1 MAKKKK
7 MKLKKGPVLV
17 LILLIIGLI
26 SFGFYYYTHTSK
38 YLFVKGINKTYDN
51 VISNYETFIDNYFP
65 YINDNYHNKTN
76 TLVEIKTDDLEES
89 LTLKGDIYLTDKDNY
104 FDLSIDDNTLEYKLK
119 LLSRDNNLYY
129 KIDNSSFYKTPIE
142 YGNYDDSLKK
152 LLSIL
157 MDSVKNNMS
166 SSSFT
171 KSDEDIEI
179 NGDKYNTKKIT
190 LNIKSSD
197 YMKIVISFYEKLK
210 NDDDLLNY
218 FMYINDYQTK
228 EELTNYIDYTI
239 DIYKAKLKEKTED
252 EVVCKYSIYLYHSVP
267 VMNELSFDE
276 YKISYVDYKDF
287 LEVKYIEG
295 DEYTSYM
302 RVYEKKIDMFIDGI
316 GYGKGKYDDT
326 SFSIDFTDYDKKS
339 LGHINHS
346 YKSSK
351 SKFDVLFDLDG
362 FAITI
367 ESDNSINVSD
377 EIPNVDISNSV
388 LEKNITS
395 SDREKLNNVLSI
407 LNDIFA
413 F

>member
-197 YMKIVISFYEKLK
+197 YMKIVIVGL
-210 NDDDLLNY
+210 
-218 FMYINDYQTK
+218 
-228 EELTNYIDYTI
+228 
-239 DIYKAKLKEKTED
+239 
-252 EVVCKYSIYLYHSVP
+252 
-267 VMNELSFDE
+267 
-276 YKISYVDYKDF
+276 
-287 LEVKYIEG
+287 
-295 DEYTSYM
+295 
-302 RVYEKKIDMFIDGI
+302 GI
-316 GYGKGKYDDT
+316 
-326 SFSIDFTDYDKKS
+326 
-339 LGHINHS
+339 L
-346 YKSSK
+346 
-351 SKFDVLFDLDG
+351 
-362 FAITI
+362 
-367 ESDNSINVSD
+367 
-377 EIPNVDISNSV
+377 
-388 LEKNITS
+388 
-395 SDREKLNNVLSI
+395 I
-407 LNDIFA
+407 LNLLLYEDSNF
-413 F
+413 FL

>member
-17 LILLIIGLI
+17 LILLIIVLI
-26 SFGFYYYTHTSK
+26 SFVFYYYTHTSK

-228 EELTNYIDYTI
+228 EELTNYIDSTI

-252 EVVCKYSIYLYHSVP
+252 ESVCKYSIYFYRSKP

-339 LGHINHS
+339 LGHINYS
-346 YKSSK
+346 YKSFK

-388 LEKNITS
+388 SEKNITS
-395 SDREKLNNVLSI
+395 SDREKLNNALSI